1 VKGGLRVNSKSLSK
15 EHPMKRLA
23 VVFLAVLCATAVLP
37 QSGNAA
43 GLGFGVKVGYA
54 WSSFFAE
61 ATAEVPSF
69 QVVGGATAGAFIRIG
84 SGLLTFEPEVL
95 YVRMG
100 AQYDADPT
108 TRFQFY
114 LDYVQVPVLVK
125 LNFVPG
131 GTIRP
136 FISGGA
142 YGSFLVN
149 TKGRV
154 LVNGAV
160 IKEENVDNLYED
172 FDAGLVGGLGL
183 GVKFPRVLVSFEARY
198 NYGLLNIM
206 TAPEPGSSLRN
217 SCWTVLAG
225 VAF

>member
-1 VKGGLRVNSKSLSK
+1 
-15 EHPMKRLA
+15 MKRL
-23 VVFLAVLCATAVLP
+23 VVVSVAVLCAIAILP
-37 QSGNAA
+37 QSGNSA

-61 ATAEVPSF
+61 AAGEVPSY
-69 QVVGGATAGAFIRIG
+69 QTISAPTAGAFIRLG
-84 SGLLTFEPEVL
+84 GGLLTFEPEVL

-100 AQYDADPT
+100 AQYDPDPT
-108 TRFQFY
+108 TRFQFF

-125 LNFVPG
+125 LNFIPG

-142 YGSFLVN
+142 YGSFLLH

-154 LVNGAV
+154 LLNGEV

-183 GVKFPRVLVSFEARY
+183 GIKFPRFLASIEARY

-206 TAPEPGSSLRN
+206 TDPDPGSSLRN

>member
-1 VKGGLRVNSKSLSK
+1 MRKLVLVS
-15 EHPMKRLA
+15 
-23 VVFLAVLCATAVLP
+23 LAVLCAIAILP
-37 QSGNAA
+37 QSGLSA

-61 ATAEVPSF
+61 ASGEVPSY
-69 QVVGGATAGAFIRIG
+69 QIINAPTVGAFIRVG
-84 SGLLTFEPEVL
+84 SGLLTFEPEIL

-100 AQYDADPT
+100 AQYDPDPS

-114 LDYVQVPVLVK
+114 LDYLQVPVLLK
-125 LNFVPG
+125 LNIIPG

-142 YGSFLVN
+142 YGSFLLN

-154 LVNGAV
+154 LLNGAV

-172 FDAGLVGGLGL
+172 FDMGLVGGLGL
-183 GVKFPRVLVSFEARY
+183 GVKFQRVLVSLEARY
-198 NYGLLNIM
+198 NYGMLNIQ
-206 TAPEPGSSLRN
+206 TDPPDGSSLKN

>member
-1 VKGGLRVNSKSLSK
+1 
-15 EHPMKRLA
+15 MKRLA
-23 VVFLAVLCATAVLP
+23 VVFLAVLCATAILP
-37 QSGNAA
+37 QSGLAA
-43 GLGFGVKVGYA
+43 GVGFGVKVGYA

-61 ATAEVPSF
+61 ATGEVPSY
-69 QVVGGATAGAFIRIG
+69 QVKGAPTVGAFLRLG
-84 SGLLTFEPEVL
+84 GGLVTFEPEVL

-108 TRFQFY
+108 TRFQFL
-114 LDYVQVPVLVK
+114 LDYVQVPVLLK
-125 LNFVPG
+125 LNIIPG
-131 GTIRP
+131 GAIRP

-154 LVNGAV
+154 LVGGNV

-172 FDAGLVGGLGL
+172 FDMGLVGGAGL
-183 GVKFPRVLVSFEARY
+183 GVKFPRFLISVEARY

-206 TAPEPGSSLRN
+206 TNPAPGSSLRN

-225 VAF
+225 IAF